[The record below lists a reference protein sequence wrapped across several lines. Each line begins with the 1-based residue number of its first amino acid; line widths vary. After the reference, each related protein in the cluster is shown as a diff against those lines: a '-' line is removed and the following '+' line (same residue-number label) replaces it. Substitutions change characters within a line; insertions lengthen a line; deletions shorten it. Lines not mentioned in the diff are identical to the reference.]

1 MESVDL
7 VSEGHTGDEATC
19 EPRGSQLTRPS
30 FGAVVLTM
38 GARPVELEKALSTLL
53 TQQGVDLDVV
63 VVGNGWT
70 PTGLPEGVRVVAL
83 EENVGIPEGRNIGAR
98 ESRGEFLFFY
108 DDDAALPTDDV
119 LSRLAAVLEA
129 DRRTAIAQPRPVD
142 PTGLP
147 SPRRW
152 VPRLRVGDGGRPGE
166 VSVFWEG
173 VFAIRRTAFEEVGG
187 WPGFFFYAHEGIDLA
202 WRLCDAGWKILYEP
216 SILVNH
222 PATSPTKHAVF
233 YRMNARNRVWVARR
247 NLPQPLALLY
257 VATWVAIMVVRV
269 RRPRPLRIWFRG
281 LHEGL
286 TTDCGPRSPIRWRT
300 VLQMTASGRPPIV

>member
-1 MESVDL
+1 VDL
-7 VSEGHTGDEATC
+7 VGDEAAR
-19 EPRGSQLTRPS
+19 EPRGTQMALRPS

-38 GARPVELEKALSTLL
+38 GDRPAELEKALYSLMN
-53 TQQGVDLDVV
+53 QQGVDLDIV

-70 PTGLPEGVRVVAL
+70 PTGLPAGVRGVAL
-83 EENVGIPEGRNIGAR
+83 DENVGIPEGRNVGAR

-119 LSRLAAVLEA
+119 LTRLAGVVDA
-129 DRRTAIAQPRPVD
+129 DAHIAIAQPRPID

-152 VPRLRVGDGGRPGE
+152 VPRLRVGRGGRPGE

-173 VFAIRRTAFEEVGG
+173 VFVIRRKAFEEVGG
-187 WPGFFFYAHEGIDLA
+187 WPGIFFYGHEGIDLA
-202 WRLCDAGWKILYEP
+202 WRLCDAGWKIRYEP

-222 PATSPTKHAVF
+222 PATSPTRHAVF

-247 NLPQPLALLY
+247 NLPQPLASLY
-257 VATWVAIMVVRV
+257 VATWVAITLVRV
-269 RRPRPLRIWFRG
+269 RRPGPLRIWFRG
-281 LHEGL
+281 LREGL
-286 TTDCGPRSPIRWRT
+286 TTDCGPRRPISWRT